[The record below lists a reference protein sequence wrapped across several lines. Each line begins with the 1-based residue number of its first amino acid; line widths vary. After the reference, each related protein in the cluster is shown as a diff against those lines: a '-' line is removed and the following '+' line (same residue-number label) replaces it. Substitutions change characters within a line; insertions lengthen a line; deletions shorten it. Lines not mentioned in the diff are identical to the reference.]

1 MALFVTEVK
10 KPVSSGGLSPISSID
25 NSIIA
30 SKTPEEIISIEKSTG
45 FHINSDKNLTR
56 VQDGT
61 HFSIKS
67 NGVTSSG
74 AIVNSENSPIDVSME
89 KPEESTLG
97 TIGRKSQEI
106 FKSVTSGIQ
115 TGVEY
120 VGKGVGFVRDG
131 ISTSIKTVTGVV
143 SPVINTTKDYLN
155 TVIGGVNTGLQGT
168 VGVIGKA
175 YSSASSTLSGV
186 LGAIPYGDKI
196 AGPLTEGI
204 AKKVSEVTGSTTGY
218 IPEGIISKDHNG
230 NVTLDTRN
238 VSHLLS
244 NNAKLDS
251 AISILSSSYALLSDM
266 SSSTDILTQTT
277 IDTKTQIDEKEKER
291 NIVKYYSYYCI
302 DADSEFGRLTPEQ
315 KVAFINASPQV
326 IKDNPQVGNL
336 LLKTSLSRNDI
347 DTFLAVDNIVLNNN
361 ADRMKMAKT
370 LVVNNPPGNTVIDN
384 KITTWLTSLGTSRSA
399 ILSTTPTGISEQ
411 ALSIHDVQRF
421 SIKNEPGVKVTD
433 VKEAMVFKCS
443 TIAES
448 KNATVGKVS
457 KRDLTNGS
465 TVVTEAT
472 KLLSKKNSSITDV
485 FRILDVA

>member
-1 MALFVTEVK
+1 
-10 KPVSSGGLSPISSID
+10 
-25 NSIIA
+25 
-30 SKTPEEIISIEKSTG
+30 
-45 FHINSDKNLTR
+45 
-56 VQDGT
+56 
-61 HFSIKS
+61 
-67 NGVTSSG
+67 
-74 AIVNSENSPIDVSME
+74 
-89 KPEESTLG
+89 
-97 TIGRKSQEI
+97 
-106 FKSVTSGIQ
+106 
-115 TGVEY
+115 
-120 VGKGVGFVRDG
+120 
-131 ISTSIKTVTGVV
+131 
-143 SPVINTTKDYLN
+143 
-155 TVIGGVNTGLQGT
+155 
-168 VGVIGKA
+168 
-175 YSSASSTLSGV
+175 
-186 LGAIPYGDKI
+186 
-196 AGPLTEGI
+196 
-204 AKKVSEVTGSTTGY
+204 
-218 IPEGIISKDHNG
+218 
-230 NVTLDTRN
+230 
-238 VSHLLS
+238 
-244 NNAKLDS
+244 
-251 AISILSSSYALLSDM
+251 M